1 MLKKQTV
8 WLLTMLSLLIVLSVY
23 YMSTTDNNDLAY
35 MNTDEQMLEEPNL
48 TEVEDENDNI
58 VVENIEPYRSDE
70 LFTTIRLELQNE
82 RSMKKDLLKD
92 IVASANATTEEKN
105 EALNDIEL
113 LDQLT
118 SKEMILQDAILASTD
133 RYEDVLVRYDD
144 HQESEQKKVHVHVKV
159 DELSK
164 EEVVNIMQMV
174 RDEFGQVTV
183 DVNFQPTDS

>member
-23 YMSTTDNNDLAY
+23 YMSSSTEGDLAY
-35 MNTDEQMLEEPNL
+35 INTEQDVLDETTIN
-48 TEVEDENDNI
+48 ENETDDII
-58 VVENIEPYRSDE
+58 VDSIEPYDHDE

-92 IVASANATTEEKN
+92 IVASGSASTDEKN
-105 EALNDIEL
+105 DALNDIEFI
-113 LDQLT
+113 DQLT
-118 SKEMILQDAILASTD
+118 TKEMILQDTILASTD

-144 HQESEQKKVHVHVKV
+144 QQENDLKKVHVHVKV
-159 DELSK
+159 NELSK
-164 EEVVNIMQMV
+164 EEVVHIMQMV

-183 DVNFQPTDS
+183 DVNFQPIES